1 MSQDLNQ
8 NRYDQLVRRVG
19 SLTGGGAKV
28 SEVLAELFPVL
39 EVESTVPE
47 LRLLA
52 GVILGL
58 GSRTS
63 AGTAALQAQIQL
75 FNPAESGNLITV
87 TACAMT
93 VGAAQAVAF
102 GLVNTALATQTS
114 TQRPR
119 DGRVNIL
126 SPILG
131 QIRFGTSAAVAPDVG
146 RLQLPL
152 NLAVTLDNSDGLFV
166 LPPGTGF
173 QVTTTTVN
181 TALVC
186 TFWWRERVAE
196 QSELNL

>member
-28 SEVLAELFPVL
+28 SEVLAELFPVI

-47 LRLLA
+47 LRILA
-52 GVILGL
+52 GTILGL
-58 GSRTS
+58 GFRSS
-63 AGTAALQAQIQL
+63 AGAAAVHQQIQL
-75 FNPAESGNLITV
+75 FNPVDSGNIITV
-87 TACAMT
+87 TSAEIV
-93 VGAAQAVAF
+93 VGTAQAVNF
-102 GLVNTALATQTS
+102 GLVNTALASQTS

-131 QIRFGTSAAVAPDVG
+131 QIRFGNSAAVAPAVG
-146 RLQLPL
+146 SMQLAL
-152 NLAVTLDNSDGLFV
+152 NAGRVLDNSDGLFV
-166 LPPGTGF
+166 LPPGFGF
-173 QVTTTTVN
+173 QVTTTIVN
-181 TALVC
+181 TILVV

-196 QSELNL
+196 QSELSL